1 MKKKSLLLMLL
12 LLLYKFKKIFSIGS
26 ILLSLIISSVY
37 VSAYTTTIDR
47 WRTTTTTLTTTTTT
61 STSTTFEQCY
71 DSDYGRNYYDKG
83 YVKDKF
89 GRYSY
94 DVCISNYSLRE
105 YYCSANGYAYHITY
119 KCPLGCEDGK
129 CKIYAITTTTLP
141 MQKDCDTLY
150 KESNGLVF
158 LYDANDDRKI
168 EEEELTNKKVL
179 GFLSLGNLND
189 RELYALFEFQSRN
202 CTYEKKFCA
211 DFILKNF
218 NKFMNKYDLDKD
230 NIIRGSEIGNLIKD
244 WESGL
249 LSNEEFAFILK
260 SMSSGYSVGWPKPP
274 CESYGDLNDDGLV
287 DSCGYD
293 EPILYYHTSVGP
305 ILTEEQKKRADLNA
319 DGKIDCKDLG
329 LMSFY
334 LSNQIQTFP
343 VCNQS
348 GKCGNGICEEN
359 EANCIDCTCGNGI
372 CDLNEQ
378 FEYGGGDFPASACP
392 EDNCLNPNCMQSVDP
407 KYFCIL
413 RQDCSSCVSAGC
425 VWCSYFTNFGICR
438 ENCSVC
444 LYGGGNKCISN
455 LNECQSTVTTL
466 TFSTFPTIITT
477 ITTTSTTVPPSY
489 FDCLQKSDCISCSQS
504 GCSFCN
510 WLINFCFSDCTICNF
525 FGATCI
531 SNTQNCPGVTTTTTT
546 SPTFTKCEGDSC
558 HVQCV
563 TDAGAVYH
571 IYDTDCGDYPGT
583 CGVIVKGYSHNL
595 WTSSDGE
602 CLFSQ
607 PFAKFREYYINLS
620 SSGLDVLKYREYN
633 CSQNSCVFCEEGCT
647 AITKCKVCLDYK
659 TTSTTTAPTAFTTTT
674 TTFSACE
681 QECKALGY
689 LYGTCRGAT
698 ITTTTTTTTIT
709 ITANDTKTLTPTTSI
724 TTPPFPTTTTQSGY
738 YTCKDSDGG
747 IDHYTKGVVTVYN
760 PDGTVYVS
768 QGDFCSSDFVIEY
781 YCKKDSGPYP
791 GDLFCAEDNAFFCE
805 YGCENGAC
813 NKNLKVLGRA
823 IATTNCAQYKNCF
836 DCTNDPDCEWCNS
849 SKTCLDSCD
858 EGVNCAIGSCFLYMY
873 SCGDEDIYCDKYKNC
888 YDCTNDSYC
897 EWCASSKKC
906 LGSCSEGTNCDIGAC
921 HLYTYSCDWT
931 TVTTIPITTTSST
944 TQQTTTPT
952 TITTIITTSTITT
965 FTTTTITTTTYTGIC
980 LYNEQSIGQD
990 GCFSGQECCCYNQV
1004 PTTSTTTTTSSTT
1017 TSTTIQVAGFTVKGV
1032 KCWRTDSSYICE
1044 MEYDNYAQENAKIL
1058 FLFKVADTG
1067 EVVSNGISF
1076 AKNAESGVVG
1086 SQFFCKE
1093 KDTEYKVSWKVYF
1106 ASDLNLENPI
1116 IWCKSN
1122 EQIIIIC

>member
-1 MKKKSLLLMLL
+1 MKKKSLLLM

-89 GRYSY
+89 GRHSY

-105 YYCSANGYAYHITY
+105 YYCSTNGYAYHITY

-378 FEYGGGDFPASACP
+378 FERGGGDFPASACP

-413 RQDCSSCVSAGC
+413 RQDCSSCVSDGC

-444 LYGGGNKCISN
+444 MYGGGNKCISN

-546 SPTFTKCEGDSC
+546 
-558 HVQCV
+558 
-563 TDAGAVYH
+563 
-571 IYDTDCGDYPGT
+571 
-583 CGVIVKGYSHNL
+583 
-595 WTSSDGE
+595 
-602 CLFSQ
+602 
-607 PFAKFREYYINLS
+607 
-620 SSGLDVLKYREYN
+620 
-633 CSQNSCVFCEEGCT
+633 
-647 AITKCKVCLDYK
+647 
-659 TTSTTTAPTAFTTTT
+659 TTAPTAPTAFITTT

-709 ITANDTKTLTPTTSI
+709 ITANDT
-724 TTPPFPTTTTQSGY
+724 PTTTTQSGY

-747 IDHYTKGVVTVYN
+747 IDHYTQGVVTVYN

-952 TITTIITTSTITT
+952 TITTTTH
-965 FTTTTITTTTYTGIC
+965 TGIC

-1004 PTTSTTTTTSSTT
+1004 STTSTTTTTSSTTTTTSSTT

-1076 AKNAESGVVG
+1076 AKNGESGVVG

-1106 ASDLNLENPI
+1106 ASDLNLQNPI